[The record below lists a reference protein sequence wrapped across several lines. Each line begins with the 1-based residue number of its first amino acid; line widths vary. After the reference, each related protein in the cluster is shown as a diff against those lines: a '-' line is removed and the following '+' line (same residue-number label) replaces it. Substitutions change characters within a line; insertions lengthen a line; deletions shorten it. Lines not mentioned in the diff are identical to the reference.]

1 MAFVRLTIDLENA
14 LRKTAVSSGYPER
27 DARTVPLRKITDY
40 LRSRGTFDPETADSI
55 NRIWNVRNMV
65 IHSGADISDR
75 DAAAAVDL
83 AATVLSRLGID

>member
-1 MAFVRLTIDLENA
+1 MAFVRVTIDLENA

-65 IHSGADISDR
+65 I
-75 DAAAAVDL
+75 VDQSSEP
-83 AATVLSRLGID
+83 TGWRFQSRTQNGIP